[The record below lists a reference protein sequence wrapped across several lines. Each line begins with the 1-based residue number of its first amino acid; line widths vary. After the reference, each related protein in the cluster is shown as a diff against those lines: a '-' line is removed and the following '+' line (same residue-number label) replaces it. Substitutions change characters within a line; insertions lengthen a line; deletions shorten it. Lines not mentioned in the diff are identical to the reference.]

1 MTALRG
7 VKVLDLT
14 GDPGRFATKLLTE
27 FGADVVRVNP
37 FGSPGY
43 SMSQVEGGV
52 LDWWFDGGKQC
63 HPVDLDTV
71 AGRDTYRLL
80 ASSADV
86 IVETET
92 PGRLADLG
100 LDHSDLV
107 ADNPH
112 LVQVSITPFGRTG
125 PRSHWV
131 GSDLTAAAMGG
142 FLSVGGVP
150 DRPLNVWG
158 RQTHNYAGFMGA
170 LCALSGLWAVRRD
183 GHGRHVDIS
192 IHETV
197 SGSVENI
204 LMQWLFDD
212 ILPLPKVA
220 ERQGALHWLRAYDLA
235 ECRDGHMMITLTPTP
250 DNAFKM
256 MLDDGFEEGRRWL
269 GYEVEELLL
278 RIDEPMDTMRR
289 WVREHDAMD
298 LWEDAQQRHVA
309 VGAVHNIEQA
319 CASPQFEHR
328 KFFNSAGDS
337 KVVMPSRL
345 VRFSET
351 PASALR
357 PPAFEDTPVDEIVKR
372 WSTIDPATNVQAS
385 QRSAGDLPLDGIR
398 VLDLTWVLAG
408 PFATRMLADLGADVI
423 RVQNE
428 EHSTLVNRPDYPY
441 YFIWGRG
448 KRSATI
454 NMKHSQSL
462 AVIRKLI
469 ENCDVLIENY
479 SAGVLDRWGLDWETV
494 SEWNPRLVYVTMSGC
509 GHDGPWS
516 HVISYAPTVHAI
528 CGITHLTNFADR
540 GDVGP
545 GFSLNDHLAGFAA
558 ASSTMAAL
566 LARDVAGRGQ
576 HIDMAQL
583 EIGTYCIGSAALDW
597 LSNGTVAQ
605 PHGNQ
610 DGLHDHVPNEVYP
623 CADGFVAVT
632 ATNDEQWSHLA
643 ALLANP
649 ELMGLA
655 TEAERRTERDKIN
668 RIFSQWV
675 ADRDTNSVVEL
686 LQSVGVPVGKV
697 QDANDLIN
705 DDPQLAA
712 RGFWRGATHD
722 VFGDRTIDTFPA
734 LWNGHRLPASVLS
747 PSYLGE
753 HNFEVWTQ
761 LAGLDFEEVA
771 EGVGNG
777 LFN

>member
-1 MTALRG
+1 VSALQG

-27 FGADVVRVNP
+27 FGADVVRISP
-37 FGSPGY
+37 AGSPGH
-43 SMSQVEGGV
+43 SMTQVEGGV
-52 LDWWFDGGKQC
+52 LDWWFDGGKQR
-63 HPVDLDTV
+63 HRIDLDTG
-71 AGRDTYRLL
+71 AGQNTYRLL

-100 LDHSDLV
+100 LDHSDLLTS
-107 ADNPH
+107 NPG

-125 PRSHWV
+125 PRSNWV

-158 RQTHNYAGFMGA
+158 RQAHNYAGFMGA

-183 GHGRHVDIS
+183 GNGRHVDVS
-192 IHETV
+192 IHETL

-235 ECRDGHMMITLTPTP
+235 ECRNGHMMITLTPTP
-250 DNAFKM
+250 ENAFKM
-256 MLDDGFEEGRRWL
+256 MVDGGFEEGRKWL

-298 LWEDAQQRHVA
+298 LWEEAQQRHVA
-309 VGAVHNIEQA
+309 VGAVHDIEQA

-328 KFFNSAGDS
+328 NFFNSVGDS

-351 PASALR
+351 PAEAPR
-357 PPAFEDTPVDEIVKR
+357 TPAFEDTPVDEIVKR
-372 WSTIDPATNVQAS
+372 WSAIDPATCGRSS
-385 QRSAGDLPLDGIR
+385 QRSAGDLPLEGIR

-462 AVIRKLI
+462 AVMRKLI

-558 ASSTMAAL
+558 ASSTVAAL
-566 LARDVAGRGQ
+566 LARDVVGKGQ

-583 EIGTYCIGSAALDW
+583 EIGTYCIGPAALDW
-597 LSNGTVAQ
+597 LSNENMAQ

-610 DGLHDHVPNEVYP
+610 DGLQDHIPNEVYP

-632 ATNDEQWSHLA
+632 ATDDEQWSRLA

-649 ELMGLA
+649 ELMALS
-655 TEAERRTERDKIN
+655 TETERRAERDKIN
-668 RIFSQWV
+668 QVFREWG
-675 ADRDTNSVVEL
+675 ADQDTNSVVEL
-686 LQSVGVPVGKV
+686 LQSIGVPVAKV
-697 QDANDLIN
+697 QNADDLIN
-705 DDPQLAA
+705 RDPQLAA
-712 RGFWRGATHD
+712 RGFWRDATHD

-734 LWNGHRLPASVLS
+734 LWNGRRLPTRLLS

-753 HNFEVWTQ
+753 HNFEVWTE

-771 EGVGNG
+771 EGIGNG
-777 LFN
+777 LFS

>member
-1 MTALRG
+1 MSALQG

-27 FGADVVRVNP
+27 FGADVVRITP
-37 FGSPGY
+37 AGSPGN
-43 SMSQVEGGV
+43 SMTQVEGGV
-52 LDWWFDGGKQC
+52 LDWWFDGGKQR
-63 HPVDLDTV
+63 HRIDLDTG
-71 AGRDTYRLL
+71 AGQNTYRLL

-100 LDHSDLV
+100 LDHSDLLTS
-107 ADNPH
+107 NPG

-125 PRSHWV
+125 PRSNWV

-158 RQTHNYAGFMGA
+158 RQAHNYAGFMGA

-183 GHGRHVDIS
+183 GHGRHVDVS
-192 IHETV
+192 IHETL

-235 ECRDGHMMITLTPTP
+235 ECRNGHMMITLTPTP
-250 DNAFKM
+250 ENAFKM
-256 MLDDGFEEGRRWL
+256 MVDGGFEEGRKWL

-298 LWEDAQQRHVA
+298 LWEEAQQRHVA
-309 VGAVHNIEQA
+309 VGAVHDIEQA

-328 KFFNSAGDS
+328 NFFNSVGDS

-351 PASALR
+351 PADTPR
-357 PPAFEDTPVDEIVKR
+357 TPEFEDTPVDEIVKR
-372 WSTIDPATNVQAS
+372 WSTIDPATCDRAS

-462 AVIRKLI
+462 AVMRKLI

-558 ASSTMAAL
+558 ASSTVAAL
-566 LARDVAGRGQ
+566 LARDVVGKGQ

-583 EIGTYCIGSAALDW
+583 EIGTYCIGPAALDW
-597 LSNGTVAQ
+597 LSNENMAQ

-610 DGLHDHVPNEVYP
+610 DGLQDHIPNEVYP

-632 ATNDEQWSHLA
+632 ATDDEQWSRLA

-649 ELMGLA
+649 ELMALS
-655 TEAERRTERDKIN
+655 TETERRAERDKIN
-668 RIFSQWV
+668 QVFREWG
-675 ADRDTNSVVEL
+675 ADQDTNSVVEL
-686 LQSVGVPVGKV
+686 LQSIGVPVAKV
-697 QDANDLIN
+697 QNADDLIN
-705 DDPQLAA
+705 RDPQLAA
-712 RGFWRGATHD
+712 RGFWRDATHD

-734 LWNGHRLPASVLS
+734 LWNGRRLPTRLLS

-753 HNFEVWTQ
+753 HNFEVWTE

-771 EGVGNG
+771 EGIGNG
-777 LFN
+777 LFS

>member
-1 MTALRG
+1 VSALQG

-27 FGADVVRVNP
+27 FGADVVRITP
-37 FGSPGY
+37 AGSPGH
-43 SMSQVEGGV
+43 SMTQVEGGV
-52 LDWWFDGGKQC
+52 LDWWFDGGKQR
-63 HPVDLDTV
+63 HRVDLDTG
-71 AGRDTYRLL
+71 AGQNTYRLL
-80 ASSADV
+80 ASSADI

-100 LDHSDLV
+100 LDHSDLLTS
-107 ADNPH
+107 NPG

-125 PRSHWV
+125 PRSNWV

-158 RQTHNYAGFMGA
+158 RQAHNYAGFMGA

-183 GHGRHVDIS
+183 GHGRHVDVS
-192 IHETV
+192 IHETL

-235 ECRDGHMMITLTPTP
+235 ECRNGHMMITLTPTP
-250 DNAFKM
+250 ENAFKM
-256 MLDDGFEEGRRWL
+256 MVDDGFEEGRKWL

-298 LWEDAQQRHVA
+298 LWEEAQQRHVA
-309 VGAVHNIEQA
+309 VGAVHDIEQA

-328 KFFNSAGDS
+328 NFFNSAGDS

-351 PASALR
+351 PAEAPR
-357 PPAFEDTPVDEIVKR
+357 TPAFEDTPVDEIVKR
-372 WSTIDPATNVQAS
+372 WSTIDPATCDRAP
-385 QRSAGDLPLDGIR
+385 QRSAGDLPLDGVR

-462 AVIRKLI
+462 AVMRKLI

-558 ASSTMAAL
+558 ASSTVAAL
-566 LARDVAGRGQ
+566 LARDVVGKGQ

-583 EIGTYCIGSAALDW
+583 EIGTYCIGPAALDW
-597 LSNGTVAQ
+597 LSNENMAQ

-610 DGLHDHVPNEVYP
+610 DGLQDHVPNEVYP

-632 ATNDEQWSHLA
+632 ATDDEQWSRLA

-649 ELMGLA
+649 ELMGLS
-655 TEAERRTERDKIN
+655 TETERRAERDKIN
-668 RIFSQWV
+668 QVFREWG
-675 ADRDTNSVVEL
+675 ADQDTNSVVEL
-686 LQSVGVPVGKV
+686 LQSIGVPVAKV
-697 QDANDLIN
+697 QNADDLLN
-705 DDPQLAA
+705 EDPQLAA
-712 RGFWRGATHD
+712 RGFWRDATHD

-734 LWNGHRLPASVLS
+734 LWNGRRLPTRLLS

-753 HNFEVWTQ
+753 HNFEVWTE

-771 EGVGNG
+771 EGIGNG
-777 LFN
+777 LFS

>member
-1 MTALRG
+1 
-7 VKVLDLT
+7 
-14 GDPGRFATKLLTE
+14 
-27 FGADVVRVNP
+27 
-37 FGSPGY
+37 
-43 SMSQVEGGV
+43 
-52 LDWWFDGGKQC
+52 
-63 HPVDLDTV
+63 
-71 AGRDTYRLL
+71 
-80 ASSADV
+80 
-86 IVETET
+86 
-92 PGRLADLG
+92 
-100 LDHSDLV
+100 
-107 ADNPH
+107 
-112 LVQVSITPFGRTG
+112 
-125 PRSHWV
+125 
-131 GSDLTAAAMGG
+131 
-142 FLSVGGVP
+142 
-150 DRPLNVWG
+150 
-158 RQTHNYAGFMGA
+158 
-170 LCALSGLWAVRRD
+170 LWAVRRD
-183 GHGRHVDIS
+183 GHGRHVDVS
-192 IHETV
+192 IHETL

-235 ECRDGHMMITLTPTP
+235 ECRNGHMMITLTPTP
-250 DNAFKM
+250 ENAFKM
-256 MLDDGFEEGRRWL
+256 MVDGGFEEGRKWL

-298 LWEDAQQRHVA
+298 LWEEAQQRHVA
-309 VGAVHNIEQA
+309 VGAVHDIEQA

-328 KFFNSAGDS
+328 NFFNSAGDS

-351 PASALR
+351 PAEAPR
-357 PPAFEDTPVDEIVKR
+357 TPAFEDTPVDEIVKR
-372 WSTIDPATNVQAS
+372 WSAIDPATCGRAS
-385 QRSAGDLPLDGIR
+385 QRSAGDLPLDGVR

-462 AVIRKLI
+462 AVMRKLI

-558 ASSTMAAL
+558 ASSTVAAL
-566 LARDVAGRGQ
+566 LARDVVGKGQ

-583 EIGTYCIGSAALDW
+583 EIGTYCIGPAALDW
-597 LSNGTVAQ
+597 LSNENMAQ

-610 DGLHDHVPNEVYP
+610 DGLQDHIPNEVYP

-632 ATNDEQWSHLA
+632 ATDDEQWSRLA

-649 ELMGLA
+649 ELMGLS
-655 TEAERRTERDKIN
+655 TETERRAERDKIN
-668 RIFSQWV
+668 QVFREWG
-675 ADRDTNSVVEL
+675 ADQDTNSVVEL
-686 LQSVGVPVGKV
+686 LQSIGVPVAKV
-697 QDANDLIN
+697 QNADDLIN
-705 DDPQLAA
+705 EDPQLAA
-712 RGFWRGATHD
+712 RGFWRDATHD

-734 LWNGHRLPASVLS
+734 LWNGRRLPTRLLS

-753 HNFEVWTQ
+753 HNFEVWTE

-771 EGVGNG
+771 EGIGNG
-777 LFN
+777 LFS